1 MLSSVVDLVIIELQT
16 EDDLLLLK
24 DNLTKFEVP
33 V

>member
-24 DNLTKFEVP
+24 DNLTKFDVP